1 MLDAMKVSLDV
12 FSEKFSPYQFRQL
25 RILEFP
31 AYASF
36 AQSFANTVP
45 YSESI
50 GFIQNFKEASR
61 DSKID
66 LVTYVTAH
74 EVAHQ
79 WWAHQVIGADKQGM
93 TMLSESFSQYGAL
106 LVMEKLYGREQIRKF
121 LKYELDGY
129 LRSRGGEVLEEL
141 PLYRVENQGY
151 THYQKGGLAM
161 YALKEEVGEAAVN
174 RALQKLLAQF
184 AFKAAP
190 YPSSTDFLR
199 LLRAEVDPR
208 QHALISDLFEK
219 ITLYDLKASAPSVQA
234 RADGKFDVRFTVQ
247 ASKFYADGKG
257 KETEAPLAE
266 TFEIGAFSA
275 EPAKKGYGP
284 QAVLALQRVAL
295 HSGSQELHLV
305 TDKAP
310 AFVGVDPFNMR
321 IDRNSNDNVVKV
333 GAPGATP

>member
-1 MLDAMKVSLDV
+1 
-12 FSEKFSPYQFRQL
+12 
-25 RILEFP
+25 
-31 AYASF
+31 
-36 AQSFANTVP
+36 
-45 YSESI
+45 
-50 GFIQNFKEASR
+50 
-61 DSKID
+61 
-66 LVTYVTAH
+66 
-74 EVAHQ
+74 
-79 WWAHQVIGADKQGM
+79 
-93 TMLSESFSQYGAL
+93 
-106 LVMEKLYGREQIRKF
+106 
-121 LKYELDGY
+121 
-129 LRSRGGEVLEEL
+129 
-141 PLYRVENQGY
+141 
-151 THYQKGGLAM
+151 
-161 YALKEEVGEAAVN
+161 
-174 RALQKLLAQF
+174 LLAQF